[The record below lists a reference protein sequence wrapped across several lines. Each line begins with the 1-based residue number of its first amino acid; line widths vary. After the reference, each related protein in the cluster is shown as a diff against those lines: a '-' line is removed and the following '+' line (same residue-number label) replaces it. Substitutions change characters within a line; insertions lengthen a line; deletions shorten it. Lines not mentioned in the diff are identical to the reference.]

1 MPSVSC
7 GCCVPSFLY
16 RLYRATRRRAE
27 ASPRACVASS
37 CARGDGIRIIHHYG
51 TAIEVFAK
59 LIRPVSDAP
68 GFRAANA
75 LLRLT
80 RWRFEYL
87 PRSDS
92 RYNYCAT
99 RCSSRSPEYGP

>member
-27 ASPRACVASS
+27 ASPRACVASP

-59 LIRPVSDAP
+59 LIPPSV
-68 GFRAANA
+68 GRARFSRRECFVAAHA
-75 LLRLT
+75 L
-80 RWRFEYL
+80 
-87 PRSDS
+87 
-92 RYNYCAT
+92 AV
-99 RCSSRSPEYGP
+99 